1 MKSPDDPD
9 DLDLKD
15 DLTADLDGNGDVP
28 TDLLDDDDLDA
39 YAAQGGAKTSGSTE
53 SQLSAKYADY
63 LMWLDTGSSHDEAL
77 DLASMSEEEFTA
89 AEADADRSESYGS
102 LDDDEDNFDDDDED
116 DDGYSG
122 GKRGGRSAAA
132 DGDDY

>member
-1 MKSPDDPD
+1 MKSPDD
-9 DLDLKD
+9 LDELNLKD
-15 DLTADLDGNGDVP
+15 DLTADLDGDNDVP
-28 TDLLDDDDLDA
+28 TDLLNDDDLDA
-39 YAAQGGAKTSGSTE
+39 YAAQGGGKTSGSTE

-102 LDDDEDNFDDDDED
+102 LDDDDNFDEDED
-116 DDGYSG
+116 DYAG
-122 GKRGGRSAAA
+122 GKRGGRGASSLS
-132 DGDDY
+132 DDDY

>member
-1 MKSPDDPD
+1 MKSPDDLD
-9 DLDLKD
+9 DLNLKD
-15 DLTADLDGNGDVP
+15 DLTTDLDGDDDVP

-39 YAAQGGAKTSGSTE
+39 YAAQGGGKTSGSTE

-77 DLASMSEEEFTA
+77 DLASMSEEEFTT
-89 AEADADRSESYGS
+89 AEADADRSDSFGS
-102 LDDDEDNFDDDDED
+102 LDDEDNDFDDDED

-132 DGDDY
+132 DSDDY